1 MKKSYLKNRFITPL
15 MIILKQGITPEK
27 LALTVSVG
35 SILAVFPVFG
45 TTTILCVIF
54 AFLFRL
60 NHAAIQIVN
69 YGVYPLWFI
78 LLVPFYKIGG
88 MLFRSS
94 VVNLSAEKIITLF
107 RIDKWEFI
115 QSLGLSTLYAIA
127 AWALICPVIAA
138 ILYFLT
144 LPVFRKYSKSCADGV
159 GPC

>member
-1 MKKSYLKNRFITPL
+1 MKKSYLKNRFISPL
-15 MIILKQGITPEK
+15 INALKQGITPER

-69 YGVYPLWFI
+69 YAVYPLWFI
-78 LLVPFYKIGG
+78 LLLPFYKIGG

-94 VVNLSAEKIITLF
+94 VVNLSVEQIVTLF

-115 QSLGLSTLYAIA
+115 QNLGFATLYAVV
-127 AWALICPVIAA
+127 AWALICPIVAA

-144 LPVFRKYSKSCADGV
+144 LPVFRKYSKS
-159 GPC
+159 